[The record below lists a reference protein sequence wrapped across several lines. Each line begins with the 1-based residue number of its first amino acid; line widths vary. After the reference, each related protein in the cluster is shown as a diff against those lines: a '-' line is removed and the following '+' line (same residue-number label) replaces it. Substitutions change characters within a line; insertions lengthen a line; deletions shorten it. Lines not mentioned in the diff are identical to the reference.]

1 MATYLQYGKYTPDA
15 VKKIS
20 QTRYGK
26 VNTIVKKNKGKIL
39 STFILVGD
47 DDHDFVNIV
56 EFPGIDEAIKV
67 SIELYK
73 ATGMSFTTTPALE
86 VKSFF
91 NLMSKR

>member
-1 MATYLQYGKYTPDA
+1 MATYLQYGKYTQDA

-20 QTRYGK
+20 EVRYAK

-39 STFILVGD
+39 STYVLLGD
-47 DDHDFVNIV
+47 VDHDFVNIV
-56 EFPGIDEAIKV
+56 ELPGLDEALKV

-73 ATGMSFTTTPALE
+73 ATGISFTTTPALG